1 MNTIDRIKHQLQEM
15 KVKSL
20 ERQHAKLE
28 EEKRTVAKRLD
39 EERKRIE
46 RNREYGLKGQNV
58 DRYV

>member
-20 ERQHAKLE
+20 ERQHARLE

>member
-20 ERQHAKLE
+20 ERQHARLE

-46 RNREYGLKGQNV
+46 RNRELGLKGQNV

>member
-20 ERQHAKLE
+20 ERQHARLE

-46 RNREYGLKGQNV
+46 RNRECGLKGQNL

>member
-20 ERQHAKLE
+20 ERQHARLE

-46 RNREYGLKGQNV
+46 RNREYGLKGQNI

>member
-20 ERQHAKLE
+20 ERQHARLE

-46 RNREYGLKGQNV
+46 RNRELGLKGQNI

>member
-20 ERQHAKLE
+20 ERQHARLE
-28 EEKRTVAKRLD
+28 EEKRTVAIRL
-39 EERKRIE
+39 EQERKRIE

>member
-20 ERQHAKLE
+20 ERQHARLE

-46 RNREYGLKGQNV
+46 RNREYELKGQNV